1 MKAPFEGQSLQALL
15 FPPDTAL
22 GRLSFEALPRDG
34 AIVHQ
39 LAELA
44 CERGD
49 YRIAYL
55 WFARAFLLN
64 QNDASLVNAA
74 NCLIQCGLFDHAQDI
89 LEEALR
95 RRPEHAPTW
104 FNMGCLWLTRQ
115 NFSDAQDAFTQ
126 AIRFDP
132 HDPDAWRNRGIAR
145 RALGEM
151 RESHEDLA
159 QAVELMQAQRGHE
172 QLSPRQRLS
181 RAMTYGQLKLHH
193 EAIAD
198 LEAIAHGQDQAAQGS
213 GYGWT
218 PDARDDPWVKHTSL
232 TNLAMAYGEIEQLD
246 RALDLL
252 DPLLKTADCDPDLC
266 AAAAMFC
273 WRLGQWRKGLSLWER
288 RGELPNA
295 RHPAP
300 GQLGKRLSL
309 TDTLNGRKL
318 LVLPEQ
324 GLGDCLQAVRYL
336 GPLQEQGAHI
346 SVMLPA
352 EMCRLVARSFKSI
365 QVIEE
370 GLEAP
375 AHDLWC
381 GILSL
386 AFHCEFRGLLGGRL
400 AKHPYLLPIPKPK
413 LVALGVKQPTPT
425 IQAHTRQHRKR
436 LNIGVSWRGNPMPPI
451 NQNRFIPLALCVPL
465 FKRDANWF
473 SLQWQ
478 PTAAELRLL
487 DDHDHVVRLDPGIK
501 TMDDAASLCS
511 ELDLLITVDSALSHL
526 AGGLGVAQWL
536 LLKKAHEWRW
546 YEHQA
551 FAPLYPNV
559 RKFVQREAENWP
571 DVIKQV
577 CFELDVLIS

>member
-1 MKAPFEGQSLQALL
+1 MQAPSGEQSLKELL

-22 GRLSFEALPRDG
+22 AKLSFEALPGDG

-49 YRIAYL
+49 YNIAYL

-74 NCLIQCGLFDHAQDI
+74 NCLIQCGLFDNAQDI
-89 LEEALR
+89 LEQALR

-115 NFSDAQDAFTQ
+115 NFSEAQDAFTQ

-151 RESHEDLA
+151 SESHEDLA

-172 QLSPRQRLS
+172 HLLPRQRLS
-181 RAMTYGQLKLHH
+181 RAMTYGQLKLHDKAIEDLKALAQDH
-193 EAIAD
+193 EKN
-198 LEAIAHGQDQAAQGS
+198 S
-213 GYGWT
+213 
-218 PDARDDPWVKHTSL
+218 DDPWVQHTSL
-232 TNLAMAYGEIEQLD
+232 SNLAMAYGEIEQLD
-246 RALDLL
+246 CAIELL
-252 DPLLKTADCDPDLC
+252 DPMLKAADCDPDLC
-266 AAAAMFC
+266 AAAAMFY
-273 WRLGQWRKGLSLWER
+273 WRLGQWREGLSLWER

-300 GQLGKRLSL
+300 GKLGKRLSL
-309 TDTLNGRKL
+309 TDTLNGQKL

-324 GLGDCLQAVRYL
+324 GLGDCLQALRYL
-336 GPLQEQGAHI
+336 GPIQNQGAHI
-346 SVMLPA
+346 SLMLPV
-352 EMCRLVARSFKSI
+352 EMCSLVARSFKGI

-386 AFHCEFRGLLGGRL
+386 AFHCEFRGLLGGEL
-400 AKHPYLLPIPKPK
+400 VNHPYLLPIPKPK
-413 LVALGVKQPTPT
+413 LVALGKKQPTAAM
-425 IQAHTRQHRKR
+425 QAHTRQHRKR
-436 LNIGVSWRGNPMPPI
+436 LNIGISWRGNPMPPI
-451 NQNRFIPLALCVPL
+451 NQNRFIPLALFAPL
-465 FKRDANWF
+465 FKREANWF

-487 DDHDHVVRLDPGIK
+487 EEHDHVVRLDPGIK
-501 TMDDAASLCS
+501 TLDDSASLCT

-551 FAPLYPNV
+551 FAPLYPKV

-571 DVIKQV
+571 AVIKEV
-577 CFELDVLIS
+577 GFALDALIG